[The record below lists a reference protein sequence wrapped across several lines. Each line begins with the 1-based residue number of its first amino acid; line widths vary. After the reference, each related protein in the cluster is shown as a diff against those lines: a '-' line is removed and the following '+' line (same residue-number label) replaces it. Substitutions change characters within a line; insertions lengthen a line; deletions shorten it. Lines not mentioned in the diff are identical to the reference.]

1 MQVCCSEQCSLVDAC
16 VLFAYTTFP
25 VVLLSLLQWCG
36 FDFKQRA
43 QKTQATLSRRHM
55 KQVWVYLFQTLNPQH
70 MQLRLRLGSVLQ
82 AAMALTAPICSPHA
96 QCNVNDTQYG
106 AECRNLPCY

>member
-43 QKTQATLSRRHM
+43 QKTQATLSRRHT
-55 KQVWVYLFQTLNPQH
+55 KQVCPQPGH
-70 MQLRLRLGSVLQ
+70 ADFLPGQRTVDNN
-82 AAMALTAPICSPHA
+82 TAEYA
-96 QCNVNDTQYG
+96 
-106 AECRNLPCY
+106 